1 MIEVKVRDIKRKGRS
16 LRNEGIITGTLKRK
30 DGRVFNIEMNGNNL
44 DTLVN
49 RNGLS
54 LSLAVAFES
63 EVINTKI
70 TRVQRDVL
78 HHNIINVDL
87 LEK

>member
-1 MIEVKVRDIKRKGRS
+1 MIEVKIRDLKKKGRS
-16 LRNEGIITGTLKRK
+16 LRNQGIITGTLKRK
-30 DGRVFNIEMNGNNL
+30 DGRIFNIEMNGNNL

-49 RNGLS
+49 RDGLLLS
-54 LSLAVAFES
+54 LSISFES
-63 EVINTKI
+63 EVINIKI
-70 TRVQRDVL
+70 SRVQRDVL

>member
-1 MIEVKVRDIKRKGRS
+1 MIEVKIRDLKKKGRS

-30 DGRVFNIEMNGNNL
+30 DGRIFNIEMNGNNL

-49 RNGLS
+49 RDGLS
-54 LSLAVAFES
+54 LSLSISFER

-70 TRVQRDVL
+70 SIVQRDVL

>member
-1 MIEVKVRDIKRKGRS
+1 MIEVKIRDLKKKGRS

-30 DGRVFNIEMNGNNL
+30 DGRIFNIEMNGNNL

-49 RNGLS
+49 RDGLS
-54 LSLAVAFES
+54 LSLSISFER

>member
-1 MIEVKVRDIKRKGRS
+1 MIEVKIRDLKKKGRS

-30 DGRVFNIEMNGNNL
+30 DGRIFNIEMNGNNL

-49 RNGLS
+49 RDGLS
-54 LSLAVAFES
+54 LGLSISFES

-70 TRVQRDVL
+70 SIVQRDVL

>member
-1 MIEVKVRDIKRKGRS
+1 MIEVKVRDLKKKGRS

-30 DGRVFNIEMNGNNL
+30 GGRVFNIEMNGNNL

-54 LSLAVAFES
+54 LSLAISFEG

-70 TRVQRDVL
+70 SRVQRGVL

>member
-1 MIEVKVRDIKRKGRS
+1 MIEVKIRDLKKKGRS

-30 DGRVFNIEMNGNNL
+30 DGRIFNIEMNGNNL

-49 RNGLS
+49 RDGLS
-54 LSLAVAFES
+54 LSLSISFEC

-70 TRVQRDVL
+70 SIVQRDVL

>member
-1 MIEVKVRDIKRKGRS
+1 MIEVKIRDLKKKGRS
-16 LRNEGIITGTLKRK
+16 LRNDGIITGTLKRK
-30 DGRVFNIEMNGNNL
+30 DGRIFNIEMNGNNL

-49 RNGLS
+49 RDGLS
-54 LSLAVAFES
+54 LSLSISFES